1 MSKKNNQKIK
11 IMALYDILRRETDE
25 EHPMSTAELIAKL
38 ADMGIPAE
46 RKSLYEDIRVLN
58 EFGYEVLTV
67 REKANM
73 YYVVDRAFDTAELK
87 ILLDAVQAAPFV
99 TEKKTAVLVDKI
111 ASLAGA
117 HRAELLKENIV
128 CFDTVKHT
136 NENVFYSV
144 DTIDTCIL
152 TGRKC
157 SFGYFDY
164 DFEGQRVYRKG
175 GERYLVNPIALVFSN
190 DNYYLMAYGDKYENV
205 AVYRVDRMDKVE
217 AEGESVTRA
226 DWLDPDDVASYRKRA
241 FSMFAGKTEEVSLVA
256 DRSVTDV
263 IVDKFGERVNMLKLD
278 ENTCRVKVK
287 VQVSPTFFGWL
298 ATFPGRITVSAPESV
313 REAYL
318 EHLERAASAQEKEK
332 KDD

>member
-25 EHPMSTAELIAKL
+25 EHPMSTAELISKL

-58 EFGYEVLTV
+58 EYGYEVLTL
-67 REKANM
+67 RERANM
-73 YYVVDRAFDTAELK
+73 YYVVDRNFDTAELR

-99 TEKKTAVLVDKI
+99 TEKKTAALVDKI
-111 ASLAGA
+111 SSLAGA
-117 HRAELLKENIV
+117 HRAELLKKNIV

-164 DFEGQRVYRKG
+164 DFEGQRVFRKG
-175 GERYLVNPIALVFSN
+175 GERYLVNPVALVFSN
-190 DNYYLMAYGDKYENV
+190 DNYYLMAYGDKYENIV
-205 AVYRVDRMDKVE
+205 VYRVDRMDKVE

-226 DWLDPDDVASYRKRA
+226 DWLDPNDIASYRKRA
-241 FSMFAGKTEEVSLVA
+241 FSMFSGKTEEISLIA
-256 DRSVTDV
+256 DKSVTDA

-278 ENTCRVKVK
+278 DNTCRVKVK

-298 ATFPGRITVSAPESV
+298 ATFGGKITVGAPESV
-313 REAYL
+313 RSAYA
-318 EHLERAASAQEKEK
+318 EHLAAAIAAQSAEVKN
-332 KDD
+332 D